1 MYVSTGVSKLF
12 SKGVTALINQLTRF
26 FTSKRQHTSRW
37 ELPLAGLLLTGC
49 LVSNASS
56 LEAATPQW
64 QESRGNSENFVTA
77 TVAQAPTPDPSIP
90 DGTYLYGQSSQPEQI
105 GQEYIVFEARQG
117 KLIGAL
123 YMPHSEFS
131 CFYGSV
137 DAQQMNLT
145 VVNPYD
151 QTAISHTIAR
161 ERQSPVAAVGGQ
173 INLEDTYDSLTYP
186 YRVQLEGY
194 QPIPQLAENDERIL
208 STCLDNYREQV
219 WGS

>member
-1 MYVSTGVSKLF
+1 M
-12 SKGVTALINQLTRF
+12 INRLTRF
-26 FTSKRQHTSRW
+26 FTSKRQHLSRW

-56 LEAATPQW
+56 LEAATPKW
-64 QESRGNSENFVTA
+64 QESWGNSENFVTA
-77 TVAQAPTPDPSIP
+77 TVAQAPTSDASIP
-90 DGTYLYGQSSQPEQI
+90 NGTYLYGQSSQPEQI

-123 YMPHSEFS
+123 YMPHSEFR

-161 ERQSPVAAVGGQ
+161 ERQSPVAAAGGQ
-173 INLEDTYDSLTYP
+173 INLEETYDSLTYP

-194 QPIPQLAENDERIL
+194 QPIPQLSENDERIL

-219 WGS
+219 WDS